1 MNNPF
6 QRQPETLALR
16 SGGPQTPEGKAISA
30 RNALKH
36 GLTARA
42 VVIFGEDADEYE
54 SFRSGFV
61 GRLAPADQ
69 LEEFLVDRVATCA
82 WRLRRAVRVESEI
95 FEDYESLKNRA
106 HVTQPKSAAHAVM
119 VDAGGLHA
127 FTQLARHETA
137 IERSM
142 LRALHELQ
150 RLQAARAGE
159 DVPMPVVVDV
169 TGPGDGG

>member
-1 MNNPF
+1 MSTPF
-6 QRQPETLALR
+6 QRLTETLAVR
-16 SGGPQTPEGKAISA
+16 DGGPRTPEGKAISS

-36 GLTARA
+36 GLTARS
-42 VVIFGEDADEYE
+42 VVIFGEDAAEYE

-61 GRLAPADQ
+61 ARFAPVDD
-69 LEEFLVDRVATCA
+69 LEEFLVDRIAVCA
-82 WRLRRAVRVESEI
+82 WRLRRAVRVECEI

-119 VDAGGLHA
+119 VDAGGLGA
-127 FTQLARHETA
+127 FAQLARHEAA

-150 RLQAARAGE
+150 RLQAGRTGVE
-159 DVPMPVVVDV
+159 VPVPVAVDIDV
-169 TGPGDGG
+169 TSDTC